1 MAKAIINK
9 HIDSAQ
15 DVVLTD
21 LFIKDETNNKGELVI
36 CNDPENPTIYIMD
49 TTGNPRKIAGGSG
62 SGSGEAY
69 DDTAI
74 WNAVNKNTEAIAD
87 LKENPSGDIDEVVET
102 LTKDIEGI
110 NETVKTLDGTVT
122 GITETVEGISG
133 TIETITETVNG
144 VTENLSTVSASIG
157 DVPEGSTLVEMVN
170 GVQGATEANAQAIE
184 DAKTTISNVESAL
197 TEEIESLKLVDS
209 QNKEDLNS
217 TIISVGN
224 RLNSTIESIGTV
236 AEGAT
241 VVGMINDV
249 QGATEANA
257 QAIADNKTVID
268 EYTVNG
274 KKISE
279 NPVLNTDDILVADN
293 YSTLVK
299 PADNV
304 YPGDIITTAI
314 GKIEVMLANTTLALT
329 AAINDLEMR
338 IGKPS
343 EYDEETGDVISEATG
358 LYKKYEE
365 IEGKVNYTSLKEGAS
380 WTE

>member
-9 HIDSAQ
+9 HINSVQ
-15 DVVLTD
+15 DVVLTE
-21 LFIKDETNNKGELVI
+21 LFVKDEEKNKGELVI

-49 TTGNPRKIAGGSG
+49 TTGNPRKIAGGGG
-62 SGSGEAY
+62 SGSSEAY

-74 WNAVNKNTEAIAD
+74 WNAVNKNTEAIAE

-110 NETVKTLDGTVT
+110 NETVNTLDGIVT
-122 GITETVEGISG
+122 G
-133 TIETITETVNG
+133 ITETVNG

-157 DVPEGSTLVEMVN
+157 EVPEGSTIVGMVN
-170 GVQGATEANAQAIE
+170 DVQGATEANAQAIE

-217 TIISVGN
+217 AITSIGN
-224 RLNSTIESIGTV
+224 RLNFTIESIGTV
-236 AEGAT
+236 AEGTT

-249 QGATEANA
+249 QGAIEANA

-274 KKISE
+274 KNISE
-279 NPVLNTDDILVADN
+279 NPVLNTD
-293 YSTLVK
+293 YST
-299 PADNV
+299 
-304 YPGDIITTAI
+304 
-314 GKIEVMLANTTLALT
+314 
-329 AAINDLEMR
+329 
-338 IGKPS
+338 
-343 EYDEETGDVISEATG
+343 
-358 LYKKYEE
+358 YKR
-365 IEGKVNYTSLKEGAS
+365 GSSSRFYTFHCIPF
-380 WTE
+380 

>member
-9 HIDSAQ
+9 HIDSVQ
-15 DVVLTD
+15 DVVLTE
-21 LFIKDETNNKGELVI
+21 LFVKDEKKNKGELLI

-49 TTGNPRKIAGGSG
+49 TTGNPRKIAGGGG
-62 SGSGEAY
+62 SGSSEAY

-74 WNAVNKNTEAIAD
+74 WNAVNKNTEAITE
-87 LKENPSGDIDEVVET
+87 LKENPSSDVDEVVET

-122 GITETVEGISG
+122 GITETVEGING

-144 VTENLSTVSASIG
+144 VTENLTAVSASIG
-157 DVPEGSTLVEMVN
+157 EVPEGSTIVGMVN
-170 GVQGATEANAQAIE
+170 DVQGATETNAQAIE
-184 DAKTTISNVESAL
+184 DVKTTISNVESAL

-209 QNKEDLNS
+209 QNKEELNS
-217 TIISVGN
+217 TITSVGT

-236 AEGAT
+236 AEGTT
-241 VVGMINDV
+241 VVGMITDV
-249 QGATEANA
+249 QGATETNA

-293 YSTLVK
+293 YSTLDK

-314 GKIEVMLANTTLALT
+314 SKIEIMLANTTLALT
-329 AAINDLEMR
+329 AAINDLENR
-338 IGKPS
+338 LQTL
-343 EYDEETGDVISEATG
+343 ED
-358 LYKKYEE
+358 LYKES
-365 IEGKVNYTSLKEGAS
+365 N
-380 WTE
+380 TEPEA

>member
-9 HIDSAQ
+9 HIDSVQ

-21 LFIKDETNNKGELVI
+21 LFVKDDTKNKGELVI

-49 TTGNPRKIAGGSG
+49 TTGNPRKIAGGGG

-74 WNAVNKNTEAIAD
+74 CNAVNKNTEAIAD
-87 LKENPSGDIDEVVET
+87 LKENPSSDVDEVVET
-102 LTKDIEGI
+102 LAKDIEGI

-122 GITETVEGISG
+122 GITETVEGING

-144 VTENLSTVSASIG
+144 VTENLTAVSASIG
-157 DVPEGSTLVEMVN
+157 EVPEGSTIVGMVN
-170 GVQGATEANAQAIE
+170 DVQGATETNAQAIE
-184 DAKTTISNVESAL
+184 DVKTTISNVESAL

-209 QNKEDLNS
+209 QNKEELNS
-217 TIISVGN
+217 TITSVGT

-236 AEGAT
+236 AEGTT
-241 VVGMINDV
+241 VVGMITDV

-293 YSTLVK
+293 YSTLDK

-314 GKIEVMLANTTLALT
+314 SKIEIMLANTTLALT
-329 AAINDLEMR
+329 AAINDLENR
-338 IGKPS
+338 LQTL
-343 EYDEETGDVISEATG
+343 ED
-358 LYKKYEE
+358 LYKES
-365 IEGKVNYTSLKEGAS
+365 N
-380 WTE
+380 TEPEA

>member
-9 HIDSAQ
+9 HIDSVQ

-21 LFIKDETNNKGELVI
+21 LFIKDDKNKGELVI

-49 TTGNPRKIAGGSG
+49 TTGNPRKIAGGGG
-62 SGSGEAY
+62 SGSVEAY

-87 LKENPSGDIDEVVET
+87 LKENPSSDVDEAVEA

-110 NETVKTLDGTVT
+110 N
-122 GITETVEGISG
+122 G

-157 DVPEGSTLVEMVN
+157 EVPEGSTLVGMVSD
-170 GVQGATEANAQAIE
+170 VQGAIEENAQAIE

-197 TEEIESLKLVDS
+197 TEEIETLKRVDS
-209 QNKEDLNS
+209 QNKEDLN
-217 TIISVGN
+217 TAITSVGT
-224 RLNSTIESIGTV
+224 RLNSTIEAIGTV

-293 YSTLVK
+293 YSTLAK

-314 GKIEVMLANTTLALT
+314 SKLEIMLANTTLALT
-329 AAINDLEMR
+329 AAINDLENR
-338 IGKPS
+338 LQTL
-343 EYDEETGDVISEATG
+343 ED
-358 LYKKYEE
+358 LYKES
-365 IEGKVNYTSLKEGAS
+365 N
-380 WTE
+380 TEPEA

>member
-9 HIDSAQ
+9 HIDSVQ

-21 LFIKDETNNKGELVI
+21 LFIEGDNNKGELVI

-49 TTGNPRKIAGGSG
+49 TTGNPRKIAGGGG

-87 LKENPSGDIDEVVET
+87 LKENPSGNIDEVVET
-102 LTKDIEGI
+102 LTKDIDEI

-122 GITETVEGISG
+122 GITETV
-133 TIETITETVNG
+133 NG
-144 VTENLSTVSASIG
+144 VTENLSAVSASIG
-157 DVPEGSTLVEMVN
+157 EVPEGSTLVGMVDN
-170 GVQGATEANAQAIE
+170 VQGATETNAQAIE
-184 DAKTTISNVESAL
+184 DTKTTISNVESAL
-197 TEEIESLKLVDS
+197 TEEIESLKLADS
-209 QNKEDLNS
+209 KNKGELNS
-217 TIISVGN
+217 AITSVDTK
-224 RLNSTIESIGTV
+224 LNSTIESIGTV
-236 AEGAT
+236 AEGTT
-241 VVGMINDV
+241 VVGMITDV
-249 QGATEANA
+249 QGATEANT

-293 YSTLVK
+293 YSTLDK

-314 GKIEVMLANTTLALT
+314 SKIEIMLANTTLALT
-329 AAINDLEMR
+329 AAINDLENR
-338 IGKPS
+338 LQTL
-343 EYDEETGDVISEATG
+343 ED
-358 LYKKYEE
+358 LYKES
-365 IEGKVNYTSLKEGAS
+365 N
-380 WTE
+380 TEPEV

>member
-9 HIDSAQ
+9 HIDTVQ

-21 LFIKDETNNKGELVI
+21 LFVKDDTKNKGELVI

-49 TTGNPRKIAGGSG
+49 TTGNPRKIAGGGG
-62 SGSGEAY
+62 SGSSEAY

-144 VTENLSTVSASIG
+144 VTENLSAVSASIG
-157 DVPEGSTLVEMVN
+157 EVPEDSTLVGMVN
-170 GVQGATEANAQAIE
+170 DVQGAIEENAQAIE

-217 TIISVGN
+217 TITSVGN

-249 QGATEANA
+249 QGATETNA

-293 YSTLVK
+293 YSTLAK

-314 GKIEVMLANTTLALT
+314 SKLEIMLANTTLALT
-329 AAINDLEMR
+329 AAINDLENR
-338 IGKPS
+338 LQTLEDLYNESNTEP
-343 EYDEETGDVISEATG
+343 EA
-358 LYKKYEE
+358 
-365 IEGKVNYTSLKEGAS
+365 
-380 WTE
+380 

>member
-9 HIDSAQ
+9 HIDSIIDKDTGKQ
-15 DVVLTD
+15 VILSD
-21 LFIKDETNNKGELVI
+21 LFVQDPVNSKGELVI

-49 TTGNPRKIAGGSG
+49 TTGNPRKIAGGGG

-87 LKENPSGDIDEVVET
+87 LKENPSSDVDEAVEA

-122 GITETVEGISG
+122 GITETVEGING

-157 DVPEGSTLVEMVN
+157 EVPEGSTIVGMVN
-170 GVQGATEANAQAIE
+170 DVQGAIEENAQAIE

-197 TEEIESLKLVDS
+197 TEEIETLKRVDS
-209 QNKEDLNS
+209 QNKEDLN
-217 TIISVGN
+217 TAITSVGT

-236 AEGAT
+236 AEGTT
-241 VVGMINDV
+241 VVGMITDV

-279 NPVLNTDDILVADN
+279 NPVLNTDNILVADN
-293 YSTLVK
+293 YSTLDK

-314 GKIEVMLANTTLALT
+314 SKIEIMLANTTLALT
-329 AAINDLEMR
+329 AAINDLENR
-338 IGKPS
+338 LQTL
-343 EYDEETGDVISEATG
+343 ED
-358 LYKKYEE
+358 LYKES
-365 IEGKVNYTSLKEGAS
+365 N
-380 WTE
+380 TEPEA

>member
-9 HIDSAQ
+9 HIDSVQ

-21 LFIKDETNNKGELVI
+21 LFIEDDNNKGELVI

-49 TTGNPRKIAGGSG
+49 TTGNPRKIAGGGG

-87 LKENPSGDIDEVVET
+87 LKENPSGNIDEVVET
-102 LTKDIEGI
+102 LTKDIDEI

-122 GITETVEGISG
+122 GITETV
-133 TIETITETVNG
+133 NG
-144 VTENLSTVSASIG
+144 VTENLSAVSASIG
-157 DVPEGSTLVEMVN
+157 EVPEGSTIVGMVDN
-170 GVQGATEANAQAIE
+170 VQGATETNAQAIE
-184 DAKTTISNVESAL
+184 DTKTTISNVESTL
-197 TEEIESLKLVDS
+197 TEEIETLKRVDS
-209 QNKEDLNS
+209 QNKEDLN
-217 TIISVGN
+217 TAITSVGT

-249 QGATEANA
+249 QGATETNA

-293 YSTLVK
+293 YSTLAK

-314 GKIEVMLANTTLALT
+314 SKLEIMLANTTLALT
-329 AAINDLEMR
+329 AAINDLENR
-338 IGKPS
+338 LQTLEDLYNESNTEP
-343 EYDEETGDVISEATG
+343 EA
-358 LYKKYEE
+358 
-365 IEGKVNYTSLKEGAS
+365 
-380 WTE
+380 

>member
-9 HIDSAQ
+9 HIDSIQ

-21 LFIKDETNNKGELVI
+21 LFIKGEEKNKGELVI

-49 TTGNPRKIAGGSG
+49 TTGNPRKIAGGGG

-87 LKENPSGDIDEVVET
+87 LKENPSGNIDEVVET
-102 LTKDIEGI
+102 LAKDIDSI

-122 GITETVEGISG
+122 GINETVEGING

-144 VTENLSTVSASIG
+144 VTENLSTVSASLG
-157 DVPEGSTLVEMVN
+157 EVPEGSTLVGMVDD
-170 GVQGATEANAQAIE
+170 VQGATEANAQAIE
-184 DAKTTISNVESAL
+184 DVKTTISNVESTL
-197 TEEIESLKLVDS
+197 TEEIESLKLADS
-209 QNKEDLNS
+209 QNKKELNS
-217 TIISVGN
+217 AITSLDT
-224 RLNSTIESIGTV
+224 RLNSTIDSIGTV

-257 QAIADNKTVID
+257 QAIADNKTIID
-268 EYTVNG
+268 EYTVNS

-279 NPVLNTDDILVADN
+279 NPVLNTDDILVADT
-293 YSTLVK
+293 YSALTQ

-314 GKIEVMLANTTLALT
+314 SKLEVMLANTTLALT
-329 AAINDLEMR
+329 AAINDLEAK
-338 IGKPS
+338 IGVPS
-343 EYDEETGDVISEATG
+343 SYDEEGNKTGEASG
-358 LYKKYEE
+358 LYAKYEE
-365 IEGKVNYTSLKEGAS
+365 LSKQIEVNH
-380 WTE
+380 

>member
-9 HIDSAQ
+9 HIDSVQ

-21 LFIKDETNNKGELVI
+21 LFIEDDNNKGELVI

-49 TTGNPRKIAGGSG
+49 TTGNPRKIAGGG

-87 LKENPSGDIDEVVET
+87 LKENPSGNIDEVVET
-102 LTKDIEGI
+102 LTKDIDEI

-122 GITETVEGISG
+122 GITETV
-133 TIETITETVNG
+133 NG
-144 VTENLSTVSASIG
+144 VTENLSAVSASIG
-157 DVPEGSTLVEMVN
+157 EVPEGSTLVGMVDD
-170 GVQGATEANAQAIE
+170 VQGATETYAQAIE
-184 DAKTTISNVESAL
+184 DTKTTISNVESTL
-197 TEEIESLKLVDS
+197 TEEIETLKRVDS
-209 QNKEDLNS
+209 QNKEDLN
-217 TIISVGN
+217 TAITSVGT

-249 QGATEANA
+249 QGATETNA

-293 YSTLVK
+293 YSTLAK

-314 GKIEVMLANTTLALT
+314 SKLEIMLANTTLALT
-329 AAINDLEMR
+329 AAINDLENR
-338 IGKPS
+338 LQTL
-343 EYDEETGDVISEATG
+343 ED
-358 LYKKYEE
+358 LYKES
-365 IEGKVNYTSLKEGAS
+365 N
-380 WTE
+380 TEPEA

>member
-9 HIDSAQ
+9 HIDSVQ
-15 DVVLTD
+15 DVVLTE
-21 LFIKDETNNKGELVI
+21 LFVKDETKNKGELLI

-49 TTGNPRKIAGGSG
+49 TTGNPRKIAGGGG
-62 SGSGEAY
+62 SGSSEAY

-87 LKENPSGDIDEVVET
+87 LKENPSGNIDEVVET
-102 LTKDIEGI
+102 LTKDIDSI

-122 GITETVEGISG
+122 G
-133 TIETITETVNG
+133 ITETVNG

-157 DVPEGSTLVEMVN
+157 AVPEGSTLVEMVN
-170 GVQGATEANAQAIE
+170 DVQAATEANAQAIE
-184 DAKTTISNVESAL
+184 DTKTTISGVESAL
-197 TEEIESLKLVDS
+197 TEEIESLKLADS
-209 QNKEDLNS
+209 NLNS
-217 TIISVGN
+217 TINSVDTK
-224 RLNSTIESIGTV
+224 LTSTIDSIGTV

-249 QGATEANA
+249 QAATEANA
-257 QAIADNKTVID
+257 QAIADNRTIID

-279 NPVLNTDDILVADN
+279 NPVLSTDDILVADN
-293 YSTLVK
+293 YSTLNK

-314 GKIEVMLANTTLALT
+314 SKLEIMLANTTLALT
-329 AAINDLEMR
+329 AAINDLENR
-338 IGKPS
+338 LQTL
-343 EYDEETGDVISEATG
+343 ED
-358 LYKKYEE
+358 LYKES
-365 IEGKVNYTSLKEGAS
+365 N
-380 WTE
+380 TEPEA